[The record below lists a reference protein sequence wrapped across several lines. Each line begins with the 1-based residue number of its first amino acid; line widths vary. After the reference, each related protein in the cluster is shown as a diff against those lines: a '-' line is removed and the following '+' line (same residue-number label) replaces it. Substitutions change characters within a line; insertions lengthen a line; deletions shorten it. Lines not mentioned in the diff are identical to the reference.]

1 MFVLDLE
8 IRYNDEYVRYN
19 DDEKLRTWSMV
30 LTDLR
35 FTGDYWVTKLEEYE
49 VDRRYSIRE
58 LLEGGKSKVVYS
70 SWV

>member
-30 LTDLR
+30 LNDLR

>member
-8 IRYNDEYVRYN
+8 IRYNDEYVHQN
-19 DDEKLRTWSMV
+19 DDELRTWSMV
-30 LTDLR
+30 LNDLK

-49 VDRRYSIRE
+49 VGRRYSIRE
-58 LLEGGKSKVVYS
+58 LLPEGKSKVVHS

>member
-30 LTDLR
+30 LNDLK
-35 FTGDYWVTKLEEYE
+35 FTGDYWVTKLEDDE

-58 LLEGGKSKVVYS
+58 LLEGGKSKGVYN
-70 SWV
+70 SWE

>member
-8 IRYNDEYVRYN
+8 IRYNDEYVHQN
-19 DDEKLRTWSMV
+19 DDELRTWSMV
-30 LTDLR
+30 LNDLK

-58 LLEGGKSKVVYS
+58 LLPEGKSKVVHS